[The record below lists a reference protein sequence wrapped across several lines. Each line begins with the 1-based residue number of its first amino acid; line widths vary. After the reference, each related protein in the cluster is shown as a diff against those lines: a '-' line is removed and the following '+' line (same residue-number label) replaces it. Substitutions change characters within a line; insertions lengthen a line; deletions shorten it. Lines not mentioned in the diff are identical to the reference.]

1 MGIYEDSFQK
11 SNILT
16 AQVLLTHQDLLD
28 RERYLNAKATIQK
41 IIKFKAIP
49 IINENDVVAT
59 DEIRFGDNDTLAAM
73 VCNLIDAD
81 LMVILTPL
89 SLISLA
95 TFPASRN
102 VSKSFSAIFFK
113 FKLFNFI

>member
-1 MGIYEDSFQK
+1 M
-11 SNILT
+11 
-16 AQVLLTHQDLLD
+16 LD

-81 LMVILTPL
+81 LMVILTDQDGLFDKDPESYKDAKLIKECNADEL
-89 SLISLA
+89 SMSDIE
-95 TFPASRN
+95 FN
-102 VSKSFSAIFFK
+102 SKST
-113 FKLFNFI
+113 